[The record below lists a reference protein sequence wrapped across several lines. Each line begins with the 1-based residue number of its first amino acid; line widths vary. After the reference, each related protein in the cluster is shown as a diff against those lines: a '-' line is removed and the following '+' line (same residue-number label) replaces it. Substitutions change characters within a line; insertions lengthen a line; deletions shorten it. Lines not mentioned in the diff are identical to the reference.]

1 MKEKVKKLWV
11 KALKSGK
18 YKQAKN
24 YLCAGGRHC
33 CLGVLCELYNKE
45 MKKNNK
51 KTLSKT
57 TVSIE
62 TNHKPKN
69 VEQFGKDV
77 SVLPNKVQKWA
88 GMKTAVG
95 YLPNHRHL
103 ADLNDSGVK
112 FKRIAKIIE
121 INGSYL

>member
-1 MKEKVKKLWV
+1 MKDKVKKLWV

-24 YLCAGGRHC
+24 YLCTGDKHC

-51 KTLSKT
+51 KTLGKLLID
-57 TVSIE
+57 VE
-62 TNHKPKN
+62 TNRRPKK
-69 VEQFGKDV
+69 VVQFGKDV
-77 SVLPNKVQKWA
+77 SVLPKAVQKWA

-103 ADLNDSGVK
+103 ADLNDCGVK
-112 FKRIAKIIE
+112 FKEIAEIIE